1 MNTPAPPPATD
12 VDTRRVRRTALVT
25 GASSGIGRATALQLA
40 ADGWDLVLVSRSL
53 DVLQEV
59 AAECATH
66 GSRAL
71 PVVAD
76 VRDDAAVD
84 AAFQTARTEL
94 GSLDAV
100 VHSAATL
107 AYGRFEDVPSEV
119 FHAALDTTLHGTV
132 RVARAALEQFHEQGG
147 RGSFVVVG
155 SLLGKIATPYMS
167 SYITAKWAVHG
178 LVRTLQIEARSTP
191 GISISLVSPG
201 GVDTPVYRQGGTYAG
216 VHGQPPPPVV
226 SPEHVAAS
234 VVHAIDHQS
243 RDRGVGVLNPLV
255 IAGFRLLPGVFDRIV
270 TPLMK
275 VGGLSKERTGPTAGN
290 VLAPVP
296 ALESVHGGYTH
307 ASSDD
312 GAPLDLRPSKVESA
326 EESAGGALP
335 ETPDGSSE
343 GFGNDDAHRISLDVR
358 APASAVWE
366 VLDDGW
372 SYCNWVVGTAQM
384 RDVDSQ
390 WPTPGARL
398 HHSVGVWPALISDT
412 TEVLE
417 RTPTSITLEA
427 RGWPLG
433 KAHVTIEVED
443 LGGDS
448 SRVTIAED
456 AVAGPGTLVP
466 GPARQLLIVPR
477 NRESL
482 QRLAK
487 IVEGLWRESRREATP
502 TAEIR

>member
-1 MNTPAPPPATD
+1 
-12 VDTRRVRRTALVT
+12 ALVT

-59 AAECATH
+59 AAECAER
-66 GSRAL
+66 GARAL

-76 VRDDAAVD
+76 VRDEAAVE
-84 AAFQTARTEL
+84 AAFATARTEL

-147 RGSFVVVG
+147 RGSLVVVG

-167 SYITAKWAVHG
+167 SYITSKWAVHG
-178 LVRTLQIEARSTP
+178 LVRTLQIEARATP

-275 VGGLSKERTGPTAGN
+275 LGGLSKERTGPTAGN
-290 VLAPVP
+290 VLGPVP

-307 ASSDD
+307 SSSEGD
-312 GAPLDLRPSKVESA
+312 APLDLRPSKVESPT
-326 EESAGGALP
+326 EHH
-335 ETPDGSSE
+335 T
-343 GFGNDDAHRISLDVR
+343 DDAHRISLDVR
-358 APASAVWE
+358 APATAVWD

-372 SYCNWVVGTAQM
+372 SYCNWIVGTAQM
-384 RDVDSQ
+384 RDVDAQ
-390 WPTPGARL
+390 WPAPGARL
-398 HHSVGVWPALISDT
+398 HHSVGIWPALISDT

-417 RTPTSITLEA
+417 RSDTSLKLEA

-433 KAHVTIEVED
+433 KAHVTIEVEPLD
-443 LGGDS
+443 ERT
-448 SRVTIAED
+448 SRVTMVED
-456 AVAGPGTLVP
+456 AVAGPGMLVP
-466 GPARQLLIVPR
+466 SEARQLLIVPR

-482 QRLAK
+482 QRLSQ
-487 IVEGLWRESRREATP
+487 IVEGRWRESER
-502 TAEIR
+502 AESTSSASSL